1 VFPAF
6 LPPIVN
12 TLTEET
18 SIALAQQIQQRAIA
32 IPLLDSPIQTT
43 YVHQGTQHPPILLI
57 HGFDSSVMEYR
68 RLMPLLAPH
77 YETWA
82 IDLLT
87 FGFTDRPVGL
97 QFSAAEI
104 KQHLYH
110 SWQTLINSPVVLVGA
125 SMGGAAAIDFALT
138 YPDAVEKLILLDSAG
153 GAKGPNMG
161 NFLVPPLGF
170 LAAEFL
176 RNPRVRRSI
185 SRSAYFD
192 KRFAT
197 EDAACCAALHLEH
210 PLWNPSMVAFTR
222 SGGYNTL
229 RWEQIA
235 QVQQPTLVLWGRN
248 DQIIGTKDA
257 PVFER
262 TIPGCKL
269 VWIENCGH
277 VPHLEKPQ
285 EPADH
290 ILRYLS

>member
-1 VFPAF
+1 M
-6 LPPIVN
+6 
-12 TLTEET
+12 
-18 SIALAQQIQQRAIA
+18 AQHIQQRAIA
-32 IPLLDSPIQTT
+32 TPLLEQPIQTT
-43 YVHQGTQHPPILLI
+43 YVRQGSQHPPILLI

-68 RLMPLLAPH
+68 RLIPLLAPH
-77 YETWA
+77 RETWA

-97 QFSAAEI
+97 QFNAAEI
-104 KQHLYH
+104 KQHLYS
-110 SWQTLINSPVVLVGA
+110 SWKTLIDKPVVLVGA
-125 SMGGAAAIDFALT
+125 SMGGAVAIDFALAH
-138 YPDAVEKLILLDSAG
+138 PHAVDKLILLDSAG

-161 NFLVPPLGF
+161 MFLVPPLGF

-176 RNPRVRRSI
+176 RNSRVRRRI

-210 PLWNPSMVAFTR
+210 PLWNPAMVAFTR

-229 RWEQIA
+229 RWEHIA
-235 QVQQPTLVLWGRN
+235 HVQQPTLVLWGRN

-257 PVFER
+257 PVFGR
-262 TIPGCKL
+262 TIPGCTL
-269 VWIENCGH
+269 LWLENCGH

-285 EPADH
+285 ETAEY
-290 ILRYLS
+290 ILSFIQ